1 MKRQLSSILGVVASL
16 VMAAPL
22 SAQLSVPANE
32 AHIIAPASSLRADS
46 EKPKLKTID
55 YVTKDIYGK
64 EVNVGNILRDG
75 KLIIVDLSAV
85 WCPPC
90 WQLHQSGVFEE
101 IHKRFGPEGT
111 KKLEFFWVDIEGL
124 GIDAVTGKDPSSRT
138 KGDWSVDKEGK
149 KLPYPVISDAK
160 FISSLGINASGAVP
174 QLFVLSADG
183 TYLDCTKLIWE
194 VFSSKD
200 YKRIESL
207 FAEFLTEKDAP
218 ASVGIDM
225 ASNVYAG
232 ETIPVKGS
240 FRTVAKATC
249 KWEMKSGE
257 ATIAATDAENTKI
270 TFPKAG
276 TYEIVFTVSNA
287 NGNATATK
295 TITVKEGPIT
305 AFPMFSGFDRGGLDA
320 DKYWRAMDL
329 DGDGISC
336 EAVQDNGFCD
346 RIKVN
351 FGGGNANLGAE
362 GSRDV
367 IFMYGTF
374 YPTSYQDKQGFGG
387 KNIKDQNN
395 FLVSAPFT
403 IAADATKP
411 IFSFYHSRFFSN
423 EKVDQ
428 IEIYVLTSGDLSD
441 AANYTTK
448 LGESIPSKPKKG
460 DEYNREIVD
469 LSAYKGQTIR
479 LAVKLVAQ
487 GSAGLW
493 FDQANVSMDGSLATE
508 TILADAPQVS
518 VAEGYITVQGA
529 YDSIKVYDTA
539 GALVTADARLAA
551 GIYVVSLE
559 ANHRTYSYKVVVR

>member
-1 MKRQLSSILGVVASL
+1 MKRQLSSILEVVASL

-46 EKPKLKTID
+46 ERPKLKTID

-64 EVNVGNILRDG
+64 EVNVGKILRDG

-101 IHKRFGPEGT
+101 IYKRFGSEGT
-111 KKLEFFWVDIEGL
+111 KKLEFLWVDAEGL
-124 GIDAVTGKDPSSRT
+124 GANAVTGKDTSSRT

-149 KLPYPVISDAK
+149 KLPYPVISDDK
-160 FISSLGINASGAVP
+160 LHSSLGLPLPGYP
-174 QLFVLSADG
+174 TFFVLSADG
-183 TYLDCTKLIWE
+183 TYLNCTDLIWE
-194 VFSSKD
+194 VFYGKD

-207 FAEFLTEKDAP
+207 FAEFLSEKDAP
-218 ASVGIDM
+218 ASVEINM

-240 FRTVAKATC
+240 FRTVAAATC

-257 ATIAATDAENTKI
+257 ATIATPSAENTKI

-351 FGGGNANLGAE
+351 FRGGNANLGAE
-362 GSRDV
+362 GSRDA

-374 YPTSYQDKQGFGG
+374 YPMVFKDGQGFDG
-387 KNIKDQNN
+387 KEIKDQNN

-411 IFSFYHSRFFSN
+411 TFSFYHSRFFSN
-423 EKVDQ
+423 EKIDQ
-428 IEIYVLTSGDLSD
+428 IEVYVLTSGDLSD

-460 DEYNREIVD
+460 DEYDREIVD

-539 GALVTADARLAA
+539 GALVAADAQLAA